1 MKNEKR
7 VQVAILDDYQ
17 GVALQSADWSVLSA
31 KAEITVFQDHLFDS
45 AALVERLRPFD
56 IVCVMRERS
65 PLTRDI
71 LQQLPKLKLIC
82 STGSRNAS
90 IDTVAAAERGITVC
104 NTGYTS
110 SPTIEL
116 TWALILAML
125 RKIPSE
131 FASVR
136 KGGWQISVGEDLEG
150 KTIGLLGLGRI
161 GSRVAKIAQAF
172 GMKTV
177 AWSQN
182 LTRESAEQQG
192 AILVAKEDLFRMAD
206 LVTIH
211 LVLSPRTK
219 GIVGAPELG
228 LMKPTAYLVNTSR
241 GPLVDEDA
249 LIGALKSGAI
259 AGAAL
264 DVYDKEPLPESHP
277 FRSLDRLL
285 ATPHIGFVSKETYRV
300 FYGDTVENIAAWLNG
315 TPVRVNAPAKLSSPQ

>member
-17 GVALQSADWSVLSA
+17 GVALQSADWSALSA
-31 KAEITVFQDHLFDS
+31 KADVTVFQDHLFDS
-45 AALVERLRPFD
+45 SALVERLRPFD

-90 IDTVAAAERGITVC
+90 IDSVAAGELGITLC
-104 NTGYTS
+104 NTGYTA

-131 FASVR
+131 FASLR

-172 GMKTV
+172 GMKTI

-182 LTRESAEQQG
+182 LTRESAQQQG
-192 AILVAKEDLFRMAD
+192 AILVAKEDLFRTAD

-211 LVLSPRTK
+211 LVLSPRTR

-264 DVYDKEPLPESHP
+264 DVYDREPLPESHP

-315 TPVRVNAPAKLSSPQ
+315 TPVRVSAPASSQV